1 MSESDLEL
9 VRQAQRG
16 DLAAYAAL
24 IARHQVGL
32 ERYALHLVGQREDA
46 EEALQDTLMRA
57 WRSIGQCAHP
67 ERFRAWLVRILVN
80 RCRTA
85 LARRGPA
92 ARRTVGDEALHQVTV
107 DHPAQ
112 GDGWPA
118 EIQRALET
126 LTADSREAFLLKHVE
141 GFSYEEMVEL
151 TGASI
156 PALKMRVSRACEQ
169 LRARLEVNTYGT

>member
-9 VRQAQRG
+9 VHRAQRG
-16 DLAAYAAL
+16 DLTAFGEL
-24 IARHQVGL
+24 IARHRIGL
-32 ERYALHLVGQREDA
+32 ERYAVHLLGQREDA

-67 ERFRAWLVRILVN
+67 ERFRGWLVQILVN

-85 LARRGPA
+85 LTRRGPA
-92 ARRTVGDEALHQVTV
+92 ARRSAGHEALHQITV

-118 EIQRALET
+118 EIQRALAT

-141 GFSYEEMVEL
+141 GFSYEEMVVL
-151 TGASI
+151 TGASV

-169 LRARLEVNTYGT
+169 LRQQLEVNGHGA